1 VLSSVAKTFADHGV
15 SIAAMQQKGEVKD
28 GRVTLVFITHTAYE
42 KEMQAAVREI
52 TPDVASVESLLRV
65 EEG

>member
-1 VLSSVAKTFADHGV
+1 
-15 SIAAMQQKGEVKD
+15 MQQKGEVKD
-28 GRVTLVFITHTAYE
+28 GRVTLVFITHAAYE